1 MRLLKFYWHV
11 YGLIRKEK
19 KKKEVR
25 KNSLQEPKCFNSG
38 FVTDLHYFWSL
49 EKETVENSKS
59 LMKWSLASAFQT
71 ILCGVFSFSAA
82 SHLHFTSFIFNVCG
96 QLATMCYTFFP
107 HNSFICYYIF
117 LFSYH
122 WENSMLTYHLMIY
135 AFKYPPDPALLC
147 PQLLTS
153 ERIKVETLA
162 SVLKLQRLAAKFCN
176 DSDEHL
182 SDFFFF
188 CGALVRACQWH
199 LASTS
204 SRLVA

>member
-1 MRLLKFYWHV
+1 
-11 YGLIRKEK
+11 
-19 KKKEVR
+19 
-25 KNSLQEPKCFNSG
+25 
-38 FVTDLHYFWSL
+38 
-49 EKETVENSKS
+49 
-59 LMKWSLASAFQT
+59 
-71 ILCGVFSFSAA
+71 
-82 SHLHFTSFIFNVCG
+82 
-96 QLATMCYTFFP
+96 
-107 HNSFICYYIF
+107 
-117 LFSYH
+117 
-122 WENSMLTYHLMIY
+122 MLTYHLMIY

-162 SVLKLQRLAAKFCN
+162 SVLKLQRLAGKFCN

-182 SDFFFF
+182 SGFFFF